1 MLNPSVI
8 DLLTGVAE
16 ALAADVADAL
26 PAGPAR
32 DQLTAAVAIIRRVA
46 RALPLMTPYLLED
59 IADLSATL
67 ELLDA
72 GESEAAPEPLP
83 QRVAPLDELIRTD
96 LALRARLAEVAD
108 AADLG
113 SEADGHLRAALQRL
127 ADREATLRLS
137 PWGR

>member
-16 ALAADVADAL
+16 ALAADVAEAL

-32 DQLTAAVAIIRRVA
+32 DQLTTGIAIIRRVA

-72 GESEAAPEPLP
+72 RESEAAPEPLP

-96 LALRARLAEVAD
+96 LALRARLAELAD

-113 SEADGHLRAALQRL
+113 SEADRHLRAALQRL